1 MVGRRVNCASIAR
14 DRDGRREGGLQYYR
28 QRLRW
33 KKREGEMCS
42 RGGRLDGRRSM
53 GEGEK
58 DREEG
63 KPLKKKGYGG
73 GKMMQDKID

>member
-1 MVGRRVNCASIAR
+1 MLLSPEIETEGE
-14 DRDGRREGGLQYYR
+14 REGYNTS
-28 QRLRW
+28 QRLRS

-63 KPLKKKGYGG
+63 KPF
-73 GKMMQDKID
+73 